1 MPTKSFTVRDFY
13 EYEKMLFGC
22 STDGAL
28 PRGQHKMYRVVRG
41 KLTHIPVQDMSSL
54 KLNPNYIL
62 IFGTYGDDPQT
73 EEDLSTLA
81 CNGFIKSVFKASEFL
96 ASKAKAEANKAA
108 AEKAAKPVQKTA
120 TPVEPATPAPE
131 KNEVIVRSES
141 VVADA
146 TAYEV
151 VDLPTYERAS
161 DIIRT
166 IKQMAKEVGATF
178 DPMIEKAHQ
187 AHKEA
192 LAQKAKFVRPLE
204 NAERT
209 LKGKMA
215 EWYRAEQARAEAE
228 RKAAEEAR
236 SRELA
241 EQRRKADEAMAQAM
255 AEREAEIEAA
265 LASGDVDKA
274 EEIGSKPVMV
284 EVPGSPVI
292 PVFEKYEAPKIA
304 GVSARKKYR
313 AVVTDFAAL
322 VQAAATNPNLL
333 GYLQVNQAA
342 LDSIAMTTKGTAI
355 IPGVVINEDVIM
367 GVRA

>member
-1 MPTKSFTVRDFY
+1 MKTVKDFLID
-13 EYEKMLFGC
+13 EDMALGC
-22 STDGAL
+22 STDGSL
-28 PRGQHKMYRVVRG
+28 PYGHWNAYHAGKNG
-41 KLTHIPVQDMSSL
+41 KLTHIPYINAGNVAL
-54 KLNPNYIL
+54 TKNHIL
-62 IFGTYGDDPQT
+62 IYGTYSDHPQNL
-73 EEDLSTLA
+73 EDLSTLRV
-81 CNGFIKSVFKASEFL
+81 NGLVRFECHPGDHLLGKTKPAPVT
-96 ASKAKAEANKAA
+96 AKVATV
-108 AEKAAKPVQKTA
+108 EKKQA
-120 TPVEPATPAPE
+120 PAPE

-204 NAERT
+204 NAEKT

-215 EWYRAEQARAEAE
+215 DWYRAEQARAEAE